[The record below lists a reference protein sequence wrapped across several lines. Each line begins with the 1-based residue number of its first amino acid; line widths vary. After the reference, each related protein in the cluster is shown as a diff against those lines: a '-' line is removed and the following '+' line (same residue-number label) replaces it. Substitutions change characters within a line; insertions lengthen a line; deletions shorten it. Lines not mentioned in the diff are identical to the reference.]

1 MSITPNA
8 ASIGIIGGADGP
20 TAIFV
25 TGSEKSLDVDSIK
38 ALLDGVD
45 PAALLPDLNKVFTSL
60 EPVCRIAVLAG
71 PVLILLLGLIYLLL
85 TPKEANYYLGYRCYF
100 GMGSEQA
107 WRFTQ
112 RIAGIVWTA
121 LGAVMTLAM
130 LIVTARFPGLD
141 VLEMLTSAA
150 TSVVVEALVLLV
162 ATIIIR
168 IIVAARYDRHG
179 ERRVRK

>member
-1 MSITPNA
+1 MNLDAIKELLSGAETA
-8 ASIGIIGGADGP
+8 APVVPDAG
-20 TAIFV
+20 T
-25 TGSEKSLDVDSIK
+25 LVDK
-38 ALLDGVD
+38 V
-45 PAALLPDLNKVFTSL
+45 LP
-60 EPVCRIAVLAG
+60 IAKILVVAG
-71 PVLILLLGLIYLLL
+71 PVIMLILGLLYLFAA
-85 TPKEANYYLGYRCYF
+85 PREANHHFGYRCYF

-112 RIAGIVWTA
+112 RIAGITWTF

-168 IIVAARYDRHG
+168 IIVATRYDRHG
-179 ERRVRK
+179 ERRRRK

>member
-1 MSITPNA
+1 MNLDAIKELLSGAETA
-8 ASIGIIGGADGP
+8 APVVPDAG
-20 TAIFV
+20 T
-25 TGSEKSLDVDSIK
+25 LVDK
-38 ALLDGVD
+38 V
-45 PAALLPDLNKVFTSL
+45 LP
-60 EPVCRIAVLAG
+60 IAKILVVAG
-71 PVLILLLGLIYLLL
+71 PVIMLILGLLYLFAA
-85 TPKEANYYLGYRCYF
+85 PREANHHFGYRCYF

-179 ERRVRK
+179 ERRRRK

>member
-1 MSITPNA
+1 MNLDAIKELLSGAETA
-8 ASIGIIGGADGP
+8 APVVPDAG
-20 TAIFV
+20 T
-25 TGSEKSLDVDSIK
+25 LVDK
-38 ALLDGVD
+38 V
-45 PAALLPDLNKVFTSL
+45 LP
-60 EPVCRIAVLAG
+60 IAKILVVAG
-71 PVLILLLGLIYLLL
+71 PVIMLILGLLYLFAA
-85 TPKEANYYLGYRCYF
+85 PREANHHFGYRCYF

-179 ERRVRK
+179 ERRSKK

>member
-1 MSITPNA
+1 MNLDAIKELLS
-8 ASIGIIGGADGP
+8 GAE
-20 TAIFV
+20 TAV
-25 TGSEKSLDVDSIK
+25 PVVPDAGTLVDK
-38 ALLDGVD
+38 V
-45 PAALLPDLNKVFTSL
+45 LP
-60 EPVCRIAVLAG
+60 IAKILVVAG
-71 PVLILLLGLIYLLL
+71 PVIMLILGLLYLFAA
-85 TPKEANYYLGYRCYF
+85 PREANHHFGYRCYF

-121 LGAVMTLAM
+121 LGVVMTLAM

>member
-1 MSITPNA
+1 MNLDAIKELLSGAETA
-8 ASIGIIGGADGP
+8 AP
-20 TAIFV
+20 V
-25 TGSEKSLDVDSIK
+25 V
-38 ALLDGVD
+38 
-45 PAALLPDLNKVFTSL
+45 PDAGTLVNKVL
-60 EPVCRIAVLAG
+60 PIAKILVVAG
-71 PVLILLLGLIYLLL
+71 PVIMLILGLLYLFAA
-85 TPKEANYYLGYRCYF
+85 PREANHHFGYRCYF

-179 ERRVRK
+179 ERRIRK

>member
-1 MSITPNA
+1 MNLDAIKELLSGAETA
-8 ASIGIIGGADGP
+8 APVVPDAG
-20 TAIFV
+20 T
-25 TGSEKSLDVDSIK
+25 LVDK
-38 ALLDGVD
+38 V
-45 PAALLPDLNKVFTSL
+45 LP
-60 EPVCRIAVLAG
+60 IAKILVVAG
-71 PVLILLLGLIYLLL
+71 PVIMLILGLLYLFAA
-85 TPKEANYYLGYRCYF
+85 PREANHHFGYRCYF